1 MPVDRECALQ
11 PKALVLVVLLGLG
24 LAACAPSGGTPG
36 SGATSSATA
45 TASTAPTPLAPSPSA
60 RPTIAL
66 EELVEG
72 STAVTFKASDGAELS
87 GRLFGHGDVGIVLSH
102 MGDPDNDQA
111 DWFWF
116 AGLLADRGY
125 RVLTYDRRGVCPRGL
140 RGCSVGNAAYA
151 DHWKDVAGAVATLR
165 TEGAA
170 RVVVI
175 GASLGAADCLR
186 AAQEEDSGIDG
197 VVWIAGSISD
207 FDQSEVADISIPVL
221 VMAASGDPY
230 GLFVDAR
237 TLDRWLT
244 TSKSLVFPD
253 SHLHGTDMLLPQADP
268 VVSAG
273 VLEEIVTFVKSIG

>member
-1 MPVDRECALQ
+1 M
-11 PKALVLVVLLGLG
+11 
-24 LAACAPSGGTPG
+24 
-36 SGATSSATA
+36 
-45 TASTAPTPLAPSPSA
+45 
-60 RPTIAL
+60 
-66 EELVEG
+66 
-72 STAVTFKASDGAELS
+72 FKASDGAELS
-87 GRLFGHGDVGIVLSH
+87 GRLFGQGDVGIVLSH
-102 MGDPDNDQA
+102 MADHANDQT

-125 RVLTYDRRGVCPRGL
+125 RVLTYDRRGVCPGDL
-140 RGCSVGNAAYA
+140 GGCSVGNDAYA
-151 DHWKDVAGAVATLR
+151 DHWKDVVGAVATLR
-165 TEGAA
+165 TEGAR

-186 AAQEEDSGIDG
+186 AAEERDSGIDG
-197 VVWIAGSISD
+197 LVWIAGSTSD
-207 FDQSEVADISIPVL
+207 FVESEVANISIPVL

-244 TSKSLVFPD
+244 TSKGLVFPD

-273 VLEEIVTFVKSIG
+273 VLDDILTFVKSIG